1 VKIFLLIL
9 LMGLHGAV
17 VAAVAPEEAA
27 RLGGPELTPVGAER
41 PGNSDGTIPPW
52 TGGITEVPPGYSPGQ
67 RHPDPFAGD
76 EVLFTITAQNMEQ
89 YAEYLSEGQKGLF
102 RTYPETWR
110 MNVYKTRR
118 SASYPDWVYDGIK
131 ANATSAQLVTE
142 GKGGVTDARISSPF
156 PIPTNGVEVIW
167 NHNLKF
173 NGIYIISS
181 NGIAAVTRRGR
192 YRIVLA
198 AQEFGI
204 PYATREITPF
214 SRQHPNVMLAFK
226 SKTIAP
232 PMLSGQGSLI
242 IEPID
247 QTRDPRKS
255 WIYSPALRRV
265 LRVAYAA
272 YDFPLESSDSLQ
284 TLDELG
290 LFNGAPD
297 RFDWKLLGKRELYI
311 PYNAYRLD
319 RADISFDE
327 LLQIGHI
334 NPDEARYERHRV
346 WVVEGTLRP
355 DTRHIYSKRTF
366 FVDEDSWKISVSDSY
381 DLDGELWRTAEAHGM
396 NHYEIPVHRDTLQV
410 FYDLQERR
418 YVATGLDNKRQ
429 APLYRED
436 ADPRDFS
443 PNALSYYIR

>member
-1 VKIFLLIL
+1 MKYIFFISLIWFY
-9 LMGLHGAV
+9 GVAS
-17 VAAVAPEEAA
+17 AAVSPEEAA

-41 PGNSDGTIPPW
+41 PGNADGTIPPW

-67 RHPDPFAGD
+67 RHPDPFPGD

-89 YAEYLSEGQKGLF
+89 HAEQLSEGQKGLF

-118 SASYPDWVYDGIK
+118 SASFPDWVYEGIK
-131 ANATSAQLVTE
+131 ANATAAQLVTE

-156 PIPTNGVEVIW
+156 PIPGSGIEVIW

-173 NGIYIISS
+173 SGVHIKSS
-181 NGIAAVTRRGR
+181 TGTAAVTRRGR

-198 AQEFGI
+198 VQEFGI
-204 PYATREITPF
+204 PYATRELTPF
-214 SRQHPNVMLAFK
+214 SREHPNIMLAFK

-247 QTRDPRKS
+247 QTKHPRKS

-272 YDFPLESSDSLQ
+272 YDFPLERSDSLQ

-297 RFDWKLLGKRELYI
+297 RFEWKLLGKREMYI

-327 LLQIGHI
+327 LLQPGHF
-334 NPDEARYERHRV
+334 NPDEGRYERHRV
-346 WVVEGTLRP
+346 WVVEGTR
-355 DTRHIYSKRTF
+355 REGAKHIYSRRTF
-366 FVDEDSWKISVSDSY
+366 YVDEDSWKVSASDSY
-381 DLDGELWRTAEAHGM
+381 DSDGALWRTAEAHGM
-396 NHYEIPVHRDTLQV
+396 NYYEVPVHRDTLQV
-410 FYDLQERR
+410 FYDLKELR

-429 APLYRED
+429 APMYYDD